1 MLLYIIVI
9 WPHSI
14 VVSTPASHVGHMGSN
29 PVGVTRSRSANVNS
43 QSLGSLLFYIIYSEE
58 KMDWN
63 SIWESI
69 KNFVVTDGWQIVEAL
84 LILILGIIVVKIV
97 LKVIRSAFKKS
108 KLEKI
113 TQSFLLSVIKYALY
127 LILLIIVLQIM
138 GVPMTSFIAA
148 LSAAGLAIGLALQNS
163 LTNLASGIIIVST
176 KPFKAGDYISVNGVE
191 GTVKNIQILTT
202 TITTVDNKDIILPNS
217 TITSNSVTNYQANS
231 TRRINFRL
239 DVAYSEDIQ
248 VVRDTLLRV
257 INSDGRVLSNPAPMV
272 RVDNFGDSGI
282 CILATAWVDTE
293 DYWSVYWDINEL
305 IISEFNKQK
314 INIPYNQLEVRMR
327 TDTPP
332 APYRELPK
340 RDEKIRTTKQKSLLE
355 NILEGELP
363 DTKSLKKSKK
373 KSQEQKKQKK
383 LAKNKK
389 SQDKS
394 N

>member
-1 MLLYIIVI
+1 
-9 WPHSI
+9 
-14 VVSTPASHVGHMGSN
+14 
-29 PVGVTRSRSANVNS
+29 
-43 QSLGSLLFYIIYSEE
+43 
-58 KMDWN
+58 MDWN

-340 RDEKIRTTKQKSLLE
+340 RVEKIRTTKQKSLLE